1 MPLPLPDYDN
11 LPVGSL
17 QHRIRSLSSDEV
29 RQLLD
34 YEHEHNDRAQ
44 VVTILSERL
53 EELREGAEPGPGRQL
68 DDPVETENTAHGS
81 PVDPSG
87 SPQPMHPP
95 RHGTGELPGKPKA
108 DRPRKQ

>member
-1 MPLPLPDYDN
+1 MSLPLPDYDN

-17 QHRIRSLSSDEV
+17 QHRIRSLTTDEV
-29 RQLLD
+29 QQLLD
-34 YEHEHNDRAQ
+34 YEQEHNDRPQ
-44 VVTILSERL
+44 VVTILSQRL
-53 EELREGAEPGPGRQL
+53 EELHNGAVPSQGRQL
-68 DDPVETENTAHGS
+68 DDPVETEGTSHGS